1 MPALDY
7 QVKREKAIEF
17 LGKRWVLHPARRIQK
32 LDRPLKSRGSDVSET
47 CARIRK
53 GLK

>member
-7 QVKREKAIEF
+7 QAKREKAIEF

-32 LDRPLKSRGSDVSET
+32 LDRPLKSRGSDVQET
-47 CARIRK
+47 FRRIQK
-53 GLK
+53 GMK